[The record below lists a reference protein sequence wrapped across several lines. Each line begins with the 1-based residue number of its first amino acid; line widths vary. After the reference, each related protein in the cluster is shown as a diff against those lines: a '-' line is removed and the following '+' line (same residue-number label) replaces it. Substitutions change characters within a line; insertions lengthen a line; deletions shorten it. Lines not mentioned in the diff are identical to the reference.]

1 MVNCAMCSLYEDVGC
16 SLYESIAGSLLNLA
30 RANANQSSED
40 IYRW

>member
-1 MVNCAMCSLYEDVGC
+1 LCSLYEDVGC

-40 IYRW
+40 IYR